1 MDASKTIEAATYR
14 LRKYIES
21 HHYRGYDPYDAL
33 KSPLFKLPLLNKNKL
48 MRFGA
53 QQLVKR
59 SPLNLR
65 TLLFVPK
72 GLNPVTLGLCI
83 QAYAHLINV
92 NPQEKDILNQ
102 NISRLIDELEKLIPK
117 GFHGACWGY
126 DFDWEARYANIPAY
140 QPTVVATGIITN
152 ALFIAWQQTGNQ
164 KAFQLC
170 KSAAD
175 FVMKDLNRTADED
188 GLFCFSYS
196 PFDNQVVFNASMKGT
211 RLLAQVY
218 SETKDET
225 LKKAAAASVAF
236 VMKHQRADGAW
247 IYSTS
252 DAGTWI
258 DNYHTGY
265 VLDCLHEYISHCE
278 DKTYVKNLE
287 AGKNFYI
294 NNFFL
299 EGRIPKFYNN
309 NVFPVDCTAAAQS
322 LLTLTRFNEHNLSIK
337 VAEYMI
343 ENMQHPKGYFYFRKY
358 KSHTEKTS
366 FMRWSNA
373 WMLAGLTAVLHSRNA
388 KRH

>member
-1 MDASKTIEAATYR
+1 MDASTTIEAATSR

-21 HHYRGYDPYDAL
+21 HHYKGYDPYDAL

-59 SPLNLR
+59 SPFNLR
-65 TLLFVPK
+65 SILFVPK

-83 QAYAHLINV
+83 QAYAQLINI
-92 NPQEKDILNQ
+92 NPQEKNILNQ
-102 NISRLIDELEKLIPK
+102 NISKLIDELEKLIPK

-152 ALFIAWQQTGNQ
+152 ALFIAYKQTGNQ

-175 FVMKDLNRTADED
+175 FVMKDLNRTADAD

-225 LKKAAAASVAF
+225 IKMAAAESVAF

-265 VLDCLHEYISHCE
+265 VLDCLHEYILHCE
-278 DKTYVKNLE
+278 DKTYDKNLE
-287 AGKNFYI
+287 AGKKFYT

-322 LLTLTRFNEHNLSIK
+322 LLTLTRFNEHALSIK
-337 VAEYMI
+337 VVEYMI

-358 KSHTEKTS
+358 KNHTEKTS

-373 WMLAGLTAVLHSRNA
+373 WMFAGLTAVLQSQNA
-388 KRH
+388 KRQ

>member
-1 MDASKTIEAATYR
+1 VHPKPLKRQHHR

-59 SPLNLR
+59 SPFNLR
-65 TLLFVPK
+65 SILFVPK

-83 QAYAHLINV
+83 QAYAQLINI
-92 NPQEKDILNQ
+92 NPQEKNILNQ

-175 FVMKDLNRTADED
+175 FVMKDLNRTSRCRWSF
-188 GLFCFSYS
+188 L
-196 PFDNQVVFNASMKGT
+196 
-211 RLLAQVY
+211 
-218 SETKDET
+218 
-225 LKKAAAASVAF
+225 
-236 VMKHQRADGAW
+236 
-247 IYSTS
+247 
-252 DAGTWI
+252 
-258 DNYHTGY
+258 
-265 VLDCLHEYISHCE
+265 
-278 DKTYVKNLE
+278 
-287 AGKNFYI
+287 
-294 NNFFL
+294 FFL
-299 EGRIPKFYNN
+299 FAFR
-309 NVFPVDCTAAAQS
+309 QS
-322 LLTLTRFNEHNLSIK
+322 GSI
-337 VAEYMI
+337 
-343 ENMQHPKGYFYFRKY
+343 
-358 KSHTEKTS
+358 
-366 FMRWSNA
+366 
-373 WMLAGLTAVLHSRNA
+373 
-388 KRH
+388 